1 MRATRASAL
10 LPSLFGCLAA
20 TTFVANGAL
29 AQQPEPPFGQLPP
42 IDQPPAGQPGQPAP
56 GQPPAGQPAPAP
68 GQFGEQPP
76 AGQPAPGQFGAQ
88 GSFNAGA
95 QGNLGFSGPQPPKP
109 EEKTDEWKE
118 RDLSLINQSSLS
130 GGTGLLRTMYAGSG
144 AAGTFRVGFI
154 FDYFTS
160 SGFLCDPADSTEAGV
175 PITCSGANREDSA
188 SHVGGFFSLSATP
201 LNFLE
206 AFVNLRTYANSNS
219 EGSPQLLQVLGD
231 TTIGVKGYTPP
242 NLLGPV
248 QVGADAQLLLLNGT
262 GDVGVS
268 GGATSA
274 VFHINT
280 SLDLRKPG
288 GKGIPLR
295 MNLNL
300 GYKVDNSGVAVE
312 QVEQDR
318 GATFNPPRDFQPI
331 SRIERFGLGINKVD
345 TFPLAL
351 GVEVPFSFVQPFVE
365 YSVDV
370 PVNRQDYQCY
380 TNRVSRGDVCLGL
393 TDLSD
398 PNSGT
403 VGFDAIPSRFGFGA
417 RVSPFQ
423 AIKGTESFRG
433 LSALVGFEIGTTGT
447 STFVEELAP
456 QAPWTM
462 YLGLGF
468 AVDVKPRPVEKV
480 AAPALPLPTPPPPA
494 QNFVRGFVHEQG
506 KQDGVAGAIVMFQG
520 GAQPPVATGGDGRF
534 LTRNLEP
541 GSYTFEISAPG
552 FKPGTCA
559 ATVTPAQPAAGPGM
573 GGPGMGAPGAAPGQF
588 GPGAGAPGQFS
599 PGAGAP
605 GAGGPGQFTPPAAKP
620 ADNFVDVDCPLE
632 ALPRT
637 GNIVGA
643 VKDAGGTPVAGAVI
657 TVTDASGNAQ
667 KATTDGS
674 GNFKVEGLQPGEVS
688 IKAEASGY
696 MNNVSSSEV
705 RASEDART
713 TVTMNKRP
721 KNALVKI
728 QGNEIKLGSKIL
740 FETDS
745 AKIMGQ
751 SSALLEEI
759 AEVMQ
764 KNPNIQEVEIQG
776 HTDNTGGREHNQKLS
791 DARAASVREWLV
803 KAGVAPGRLTAKGYG
818 QDRPIA
824 PNVTEANRTKNRR
837 VQFIITKKQ

>member
-56 GQPPAGQPAPAP
+56 GQPAAGQPAPAP

-88 GSFNAGA
+88 GSFNAGT

-118 RDLSLINQSSLS
+118 RDLSLINQNSLS

-201 LNFLE
+201 FNFLE

-231 TTIGVKGYTPP
+231 TTIGLKGYTPP

-312 QVEQDR
+312 QVEADR
-318 GATFNPPRDFQPI
+318 GGTFNPPRDFQPI

-520 GAQPPVATGGDGRF
+520 GAQAPVATGGDGRF

-573 GGPGMGAPGAAPGQF
+573 GGPGAPGAAAGQF

-599 PGAGAP
+599 PGAGAGGP
-605 GAGGPGQFTPPAAKP
+605 AAGGPGQFTPPAAKP

-657 TVTDASGNAQ
+657 TVTDATGNAQ

-674 GNFKVEGLQPGEVS
+674 GNFKIEGLQPGEVS